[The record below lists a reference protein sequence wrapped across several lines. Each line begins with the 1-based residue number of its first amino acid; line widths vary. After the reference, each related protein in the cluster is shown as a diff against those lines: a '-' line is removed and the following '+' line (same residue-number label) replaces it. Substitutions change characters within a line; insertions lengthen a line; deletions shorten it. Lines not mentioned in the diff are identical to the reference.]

1 MIQVKPLEL
10 ASLTLQ
16 DTGQSSSQKG
26 TVVSIPEAALP
37 VDGGK

>member
-10 ASLTLQ
+10 APLTLQ
-16 DTGQSSSQKG
+16 DAGQSSSQKG